1 MPQFAIIDA
10 PSILGLRPTGV
21 EHLPEALR
29 AAGLLTQLRG
39 EYAGRISSLPYNP
52 NRDKSTL
59 LLNPDAIRAFSLQ
72 LAEKV
77 IFVLNKKQFPVVLG
91 GDCSILIG
99 NLLAL
104 KRIGGSSRY
113 GLFFIDGHSDFY
125 QPEASPTG
133 EVADME
139 LAIVSGRGPDILTN
153 IGGLKPLVRDEDI
166 VVFGCRDEEQAT
178 SYGSQSVHETNMHIF
193 DLQQVRK
200 SGITRA
206 ASLAIEKLM
215 KDDLVGFWIHLD
227 VDVLDEVIMPAVDY
241 HLDGGLCFPDL
252 SELLRIIL
260 GSGRAVGMD
269 ITILN
274 PGLDVDGSITRR
286 FVSSVVSGLT

>member
-10 PSILGLRPTGV
+10 PSILGLRSTGV

-29 AAGLLTQLRG
+29 AAGLLTELRD
-39 EYAGRISSLPYNP
+39 EYAGRVSSLPYNP
-52 NRDKSTL
+52 KRDKSTL
-59 LLNPDAIRAFSLQ
+59 LLNPDAIRVFSLQ

-77 IFVLNKKQFPVVLG
+77 IFVLNNKQFPVVLG

-104 KRIGGSSRY
+104 KRIGSCRY

-153 IGGLKPLVRDEDI
+153 IDGLKPLVRDEDI
-166 VVFGCRDEEQAT
+166 VVFGCRDEEQAA
-178 SYGSQSVHETNMHIF
+178 SYGSQNIHETNIHVF
-193 DLQQVRK
+193 DLEQVRK

-206 ASLAIEKLM
+206 ASMAIEKLM
-215 KDDLVGFWIHLD
+215 NDDLVGFWIHLD
-227 VDVLDEVIMPAVDY
+227 VDVLDKVIMPAVDY
-241 HLDGGLCFPDL
+241 HLDGGLCFSDL
-252 SELLRIIL
+252 SELLKIIR
-260 GSGRAVGMD
+260 RA
-269 ITILN
+269 
-274 PGLDVDGSITRR
+274 LD
-286 FVSSVVSGLT
+286 

>member
-10 PSILGLRPTGV
+10 PSILGLHPTGV

-29 AAGLLTQLRG
+29 AAGLLTHLRA

-59 LLNPDAIRAFSLQ
+59 LLNPEAIRVFSLQ

-77 IFVLNKKQFPVVLG
+77 RLVINKKQFPLVLG

-104 KRIGGSSRY
+104 KRMGSSSRY

-125 QPEASPTG
+125 QPKASQTG

-153 IGGLKPLVRDEDI
+153 IDGLKPLVRDEDI
-166 VVFGCRDEEQAT
+166 VVFGCRDEEQAA
-178 SYGSQSVHETNMHIF
+178 SYGSQKVHETNMHVF
-193 DLQQVRK
+193 DLEQVRK
-200 SGITRA
+200 SGISQAT
-206 ASLAIEKLM
+206 SLAIEKLI

-241 HLDGGLCFPDL
+241 HLDGGLCFSEL
-252 SELLRIIL
+252 SELLKIIL
-260 GSGRAVGMD
+260 GSGHAVGMD

-274 PGLDVDGSITRR
+274 PDLDVDGSITRR
-286 FVSSVVSGLT
+286 YVSNIVSGLS